1 MLRLVGLA
9 GLLSV
14 GFGSA
19 ALADDLIHAG
29 NWEFT
34 TTVSIGGLP
43 ALPGYR
49 PPADGVSFDHG
60 AVSHVHNACVSDEHP
75 FPSEERSNCTLD
87 KNERQGN
94 TVHWIASCTTPHG
107 TVHADGTATY
117 TGDTM
122 QSTGSFHTA
131 SKDGH
136 SIDTTR
142 HVTGKYLGPCPN

>member
-1 MLRLVGLA
+1 MLRLVALA
-9 GLLSV
+9 GLLPFVLS
-14 GFGSA
+14 SA

-43 ALPGYR
+43 AQPGYR
-49 PPADGVSFDHG
+49 PPEAGVSFDHG
-60 AVSHVHNACVSDEHP
+60 AISHVHNACVSDDHP
-75 FPSEERSNCTLD
+75 FPTEDRQSCKIE

-94 TVHWIASCTTPHG
+94 TVNWIATCTTQHG
-107 TVHADGTATY
+107 QVHAQGSSTY

-122 QSTGSFHTA
+122 ESTGHFHTV

-136 SIDTTR
+136 AIDTTR
-142 HVTGKYLGPCPN
+142 HTTGKYLGACPN